1 MCAATVGP
9 TRTPPRPR
17 LCSLYTLAGAALGVS
32 DWGQNV
38 LHEYTRPGEVMHHGF
53 YRSFFKKFCIN

>member
-53 YRSFFKKFCIN
+53 LSIIF